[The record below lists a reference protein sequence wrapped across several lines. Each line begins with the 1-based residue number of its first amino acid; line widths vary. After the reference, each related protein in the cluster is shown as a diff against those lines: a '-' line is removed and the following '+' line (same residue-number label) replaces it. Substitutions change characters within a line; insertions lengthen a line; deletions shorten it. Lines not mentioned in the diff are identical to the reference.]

1 MVKMALRVMARTKL
15 VRRGNEEIYLTLLL
29 FTSSLTFIYFLK
41 HFVDYTHGLCDYADP
56 SANSLLG
63 SNAYYFGFHQ
73 LCSLPFEA

>member
-15 VRRGNEEIYLTLLL
+15 VRRGNEEIYLTLSLL
-29 FTSSLTFIYFLK
+29 SSLTFIYFLK

-63 SNAYYFGFHQ
+63 SNAYYSGFHQ
-73 LCSLPFEA
+73 LYALPFEA